1 MANMRQEFL
10 KSRARFNSSASSSTC
25 AAEETEEKEKK
36 ADFVID
42 LAFTLD
48 ELALGASKKMR
59 ISRKVTNLSGVCRS
73 QTSYVE
79 VVAKPGYKEGTKI
92 RYEKYGDETPTST
105 QDIVFVIKEKP
116 HEIFTREGDDLIWH
130 YKIPLHRALLG
141 MQLSVPSFAGR
152 GSITV
157 PIIGPI
163 EPGYTRVV
171 LKGGMPNSKI
181 AGRVGDLKIV
191 FEIVFPTH
199 LHEDQKEQIERAFVG
214 VKYPL

>member
-1 MANMRQEFL
+1 MENMRKDFFQ
-10 KSRARFNSSASSSTC
+10 SRAKFGSSASSSTC
-25 AAEETEEKEKK
+25 TAEETQEKEKK
-36 ADFVID
+36 PDFVID

-59 ISRKVTNLSGVCRS
+59 ISRKVTNLAGVCQS
-73 QTSYVE
+73 QTSFVE

-105 QDIVFVIKEKP
+105 QDIVFVVKEKP
-116 HEIFTREGDDLIWH
+116 HEIFTRNGDDLIWY
-130 YKIPLHRALLG
+130 YKIPLHCALLG
-141 MQLSVPSFAGR
+141 MQLDIPSFAGR
-152 GSITV
+152 SSIAV

-163 EPGYTRVV
+163 EPGYTRTVF
-171 LKGGMPNSKI
+171 KGGMPNSKI

-214 VKYPL
+214 VKYPS